1 MNMEKLSR
9 FNEWWATKKV
19 KASLLQPHKRPLF
32 FNIRGYLSKRQ
43 ILLITGLRRVGKTT
57 LMYQIIQ
64 ELLDTTKENAILY
77 FSFDEESVDL
87 EDLIK
92 TYEESILKRR
102 IDSERTY
109 IFLDEIQ
116 KCKDWQKKIKILYDL
131 NPNVKFILSGSASV
145 QISRKAKGS
154 LAGRIFDFVLE
165 PLSFNEF
172 LEWKN
177 IKIAT
182 EKIEFFGN
190 IITPLFHDYL
200 RKGGFPEMID
210 EDDDEKIRNYIKNSI
225 IEQIVYKD
233 LPEEFGIKDYELL
246 KTLIEM
252 IAVNPGM
259 IINYDEL
266 SRRLKRS
273 KKTIIDYFFYLGYSM
288 LIKTVANYRKGF
300 LVSSRKMKKAYPNN
314 TAISFV
320 FAGNFYSE
328 SFLQRLAEN
337 FAIIETGAK
346 NYYRNRYEID
356 IIIKAKGKIIPIEVK
371 YGRVEATQMA
381 DFLEEFGL
389 NRAIILTKDTFEKR
403 TANKK
408 QILLV
413 PVWAFPLLKD
423 RYLNWLGTPAA

>member
-210 EDDDEKIRNYIKNSI
+210 EDDDEKIRNYIKNSV